1 MFLIVGLG
9 NPGIKYEQT
18 RHNLGFMAVDS
29 LADSSLPWKSEYK
42 SLTQKLRFNDQ
53 DVVLAKPQTFMNLS
67 GEAVQALM
75 AWYKVPLSHV
85 IVIVDDVNLDCGRIR
100 IRGSGSH
107 GGQNGLRSIIEK
119 VGDGFPRIRIGEG
132 RCPLRWDMSDWV
144 LSKIS
149 EEDKARIKPVFKHI
163 PDIVT
168 VLMNEG
174 VEACMGRYNGPL
186 PE

>member
-85 IVIVDDVNLDCGRIR
+85 IVIVDDVNLDCGVFAFVERVVMEDR
-100 IRGSGSH
+100 M
-107 GGQNGLRSIIEK
+107 
-119 VGDGFPRIRIGEG
+119 GFA
-132 RCPLRWDMSDWV
+132 V
-144 LSKIS
+144 L
-149 EEDKARIKPVFKHI
+149 
-163 PDIVT
+163 
-168 VLMNEG
+168 
-174 VEACMGRYNGPL
+174 
-186 PE
+186 